1 MTLNDL
7 TDMDKA
13 YLAGLIDGEGCISVD
28 KVRNKQCKNGFS
40 IKCNLRINMVDAEAI
55 DYFHKKIGIGS
66 VHRIIKGGN
75 RRQQKLWSINSGSQV
90 SAVLKEILPYLKI
103 KVKQARNLLEFQKK
117 QERGHRPTSR
127 EYDHQIHHYEISREL
142 NKVGCEPLE
151 NEQVI
156 GRFNLENAKIFT
168 PTAIPQSSYAQLS
181 LDGGHFK

>member
-1 MTLNDL
+1 MTLNNL
-7 TDMDKA
+7 TEVDKA
-13 YLAGLIDGEGCISVD
+13 YLAGLIDGEGCISVY

-103 KVKQARNLLEFQKK
+103 KVKHAQNLLEFREGIKNTP
-117 QERGHRPTSR
+117 HLTTR
-127 EYDHQIHHYEISREL
+127 EYARQIRHCEMSREL
-142 NKVGCEPLE
+142 NKTGRDNLE
-151 NEQVI
+151 DEQVI
-156 GRFNLENAKIFT
+156 GRLNLNHAKIPL

-181 LDGGHFK
+181 LDGGHF